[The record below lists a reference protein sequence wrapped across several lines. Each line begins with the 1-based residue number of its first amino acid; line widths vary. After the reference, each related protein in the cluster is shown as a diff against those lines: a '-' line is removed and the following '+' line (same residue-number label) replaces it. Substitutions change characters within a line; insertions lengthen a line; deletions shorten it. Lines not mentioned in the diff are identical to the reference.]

1 MHSENLAYNFTKFN
15 KAIVLVDSKAAIQA
29 ITQNKVPES
38 ETIRECRTL
47 LKFFENQK
55 KWVGFQWI
63 PSHIGI
69 LGNEIADTL
78 AKRGTQIQI
87 LVNPEPHLRRKMEEV
102 KKTWDHENTINNQAA
117 AKGKQWEK
125 AEELAKQMKLKGRKE
140 AVAKF
145 RLKSGHDCL
154 PQTGNVPIQQ
164 LPALY

>member
-1 MHSENLAYNFTKFN
+1 M
-15 KAIVLVDSKAAIQA
+15 DSKATIQA

-55 KWVGFQWI
+55 KWIGFQWI

-87 LVNPEPHLRRKMEEV
+87 PVNLEPHLRRKMEDV
-102 KKTWDHENTINNQAA
+102 KKHGTMRT
-117 AKGKQWEK
+117 
-125 AEELAKQMKLKGRKE
+125 
-140 AVAKF
+140 
-145 RLKSGHDCL
+145 
-154 PQTGNVPIQQ
+154 P
-164 LPALY
+164 